1 MNTQIR
7 LHPEEIKIIKETV
20 LNVFGESDIYIFGS
34 RTDLNKKGGDVDIF
48 VIPQNY
54 EDLYEKRIKAKILLK
69 DLLFRNVDIVVH
81 KNFEYEIEKEA
92 LKGIK
97 I

>member
-1 MNTQIR
+1 MHMQIR
-7 LHPEEIKIIKETV
+7 LNPEEIKIIK
-20 LNVFGESDIYIFGS
+20 NIINKIFGKCDIYIFGS
-34 RTDLNKKGGDVDIF
+34 RMDLNKKGGDVDIF

-54 EDLYEKRIKAKILLK
+54 EDLYEKRIKAKINLK
-69 DLLFRNVDIVVH
+69 DALFRNIDIVIH
-81 KNFEYEIEKEA
+81 KDFNNLIEKEA

>member
-1 MNTQIR
+1 MNMQIR
-7 LHPEEIKIIKETV
+7 LHPEEVKVIKKII
-20 LNVFGESDIYIFGS
+20 LDVFGNSDIYIFGS
-34 RTDLNKKGGDVDIF
+34 RVDLNKRGGDVDIF

-54 EDLYEKRIKAKILLK
+54 ENLYEKRIKAKIFLK
-69 DLLFRNVDIVVH
+69 EALFRNIDIVIH
-81 KNFEYEIEKEA
+81 KDFNNLIEKEA

>member
-7 LHPEEIKIIKETV
+7 LNPEEIKIIK
-20 LNVFGESDIYIFGS
+20 NMINKIFGKSDIYIFGS
-34 RTDLNKKGGDVDIF
+34 RTDLSKKGGDVDIF

-54 EDLYEKRIKAKILLK
+54 ENIYEKRIKAKINLK
-69 DLLFRNVDIVVH
+69 DALFRNVDIVIH
-81 KNFEYEIEKEA
+81 KDFNNLIEKEA